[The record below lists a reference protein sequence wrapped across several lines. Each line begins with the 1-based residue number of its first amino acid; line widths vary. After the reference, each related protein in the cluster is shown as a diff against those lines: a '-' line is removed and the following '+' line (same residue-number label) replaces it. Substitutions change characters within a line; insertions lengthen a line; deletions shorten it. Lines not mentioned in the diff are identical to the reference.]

1 MSTEPL
7 DHKSKLGKKAAEHF
21 REGYNCAQSVL
32 LTMLDHLNLT
42 NELVPKIATGF
53 GGGIGRCGSVC
64 GALTGGV
71 MAISII
77 YGTNEPLMKKRL
89 KAYQTAQ
96 KFYEQFEA
104 QNGSVMCK
112 ELIGFDL
119 SVPEQRDKAVK
130 TNAFEE
136 KCSSCHKSSRN
147 SSRAYSKPSLATKPL
162 YEVFEEKCG
171 LSSSV

>member
-7 DHKSKLGKKAAEHF
+7 DHNSELGKKAAEHF

-71 MAISII
+71 MAISVI

-112 ELIGFDL
+112 ELIGFNL
-119 SVPEQRDKAVK
+119 SVPEQRDKAAK

-136 KCSSCHKSSRN
+136 KCTVFV
-147 SSRAYSKPSLATKPL
+147 TKACEILLELTQSPR
-162 YEVFEEKCG
+162 
-171 LSSSV
+171 